1 MSTPGLESMAPQ
13 PSTPVVRSSLRRHI
27 EEGVLVLLVVLC
39 ALGVAINDYSP
50 KSAFTYWLWMTPTFG
65 VVTVFAAWL
74 RAHRRAESVPAAVQR
89 QVLHWL
95 GVAGAVFLVYKLQST
110 GRMTNE
116 AAGLTAVTVLGLAAF
131 LAGVYSDWRLSLVGI
146 VLGFTV
152 FAFALLEEYFI
163 WVVVLPAM
171 LLIIVGTIVYA
182 RRSSSSPVSSSA
194 NGGG

>member
-1 MSTPGLESMAPQ
+1 MSTPGLESMAPR
-13 PSTPVVRSSLRRHI
+13 PSRPAEHSALRRHI

-65 VVTVFAAWL
+65 VVSVFAAWL
-74 RAHRRAESVPAAVQR
+74 RAHRRGESVPLAVQR
-89 QVLHWL
+89 QVLHWI
-95 GVAGAVFLVYKLQST
+95 GVVGAVFLVYKLQST

-116 AAGLTAVTVLGLAAF
+116 AAGLTAVTVIGLATF
-131 LAGVYSDWRLSLVGI
+131 LSGVYSDWRLILVGI

-163 WVVVLPAM
+163 WVVVLPAL
-171 LLIIVGTIVYA
+171 LLIMVGVIVYA
-182 RRSSSSPVSSSA
+182 RRGSSGTAV
-194 NGGG
+194 

>member
-1 MSTPGLESMAPQ
+1 MSTPGLESMAPP
-13 PSTPVVRSSLRRHI
+13 PSAPAERSSLRRHI
-27 EEGVLVLLVVLC
+27 EEGVLVLLVLLC

-65 VVTVFAAWL
+65 VVSVFAAWL
-74 RAHRRAESVPAAVQR
+74 RANRRSESVPAAVQR
-89 QVLHWL
+89 QVLHWV

-131 LAGVYSDWRLSLVGI
+131 LAGVYSDWRLILVGI

-152 FAFALLEEYFI
+152 FAFALLEQYFI

-171 LLIIVGTIVYA
+171 LLIVVGIIVYA
-182 RRSSSSPVSSSA
+182 RRGTDVSVPPP
-194 NGGG
+194 